1 MLEHLN
7 HCKRRQSPFLIV
19 PFLLILLGG
28 AASAQPQQAAHLEDI
43 VNIDLRTD
51 VRLFTVM
58 AALNAAGYDYELPGQ
73 EMSRVRTEVRNH
85 LRNLDPALVSRLHD
99 FYRTHRGSDAV
110 ETQAAFTSF
119 ALLLSGPPQFEL
131 ALDLKHMP
139 PGTEGLAGFEL
150 LLSEFYRAAQIDSLW
165 SRLQQAHG
173 EELIAYRP
181 VLMRV
186 IRDTL
191 EYLRMPPR
199 VVLDRRI
206 VLMSDLLSHHDVV
219 NARNLQ
225 TVYYM
230 IVGPTHDPAAN
241 YLQLQHEYLHFIL
254 DPIVDKFGPEI
265 FTDEKILE
273 IVHDQPELSDQYRQ
287 QMSVVTTESLIEA
300 LQLRLHT
307 PPDLDEALVARFR
320 KGLVLT
326 PYFYELLKSFEEE
339 DGEERFAAFLEKA
352 LEDLSSKRVEK
363 DAEEITRIE
372 AELAERRTAELNQE
386 LERRRQAEIEALITR
401 LLNEAGRLAAD
412 KRVSQAREK
421 LNELKQ
427 LDPDN
432 ARADFYLAQLA
443 NQEGDYETAFRYYQ
457 KASQSPESEP
467 WVKAWAT
474 LRIGRYL
481 ASQGKF
487 AEARAHFEEVLRLEG
502 DLQGAHDMARESLAQ
517 LPD

>member
-7 HCKRRQSPFLIV
+7 HWKVRGLRFLVVPFLITV
-19 PFLLILLGG
+19 LGG
-28 AASAQPQQAAHLEDI
+28 WISAQPQQAAHLEDI

-73 EMSRVRTEVRNH
+73 EMSRVRMQIRNH
-85 LRNLDPALVSRLHD
+85 LRDLDPALVSRLHD
-99 FYRTHRGSDAV
+99 FYRAHRGSDPV

-131 ALDLKHMP
+131 ALDLEHMP
-139 PGTEGLAGFEL
+139 PGTEHLAGFEL

-165 SRLQQAHG
+165 SRFQQAHG

-225 TVYYM
+225 KVYYM
-230 IVGPTHDPAAN
+230 MVGPTRDPAAN

-254 DPIVDKFGPEI
+254 DPMVDKFGPEI
-265 FTDEKILE
+265 FTDEKIFE

-300 LQLRLHT
+300 LQLRLHST
-307 PPDLDEALVARFR
+307 SDLDEALATRFR
-320 KGLVLT
+320 QGLVLT
-326 PYFYELLKSFEEE
+326 PYFYELLESFEE
-339 DGEERFAAFLEKA
+339 DGEERFAAFLEEA
-352 LEDLSSKRVEK
+352 LEDLSSRRVEN
-363 DAEEITRIE
+363 DAEEIARIE
-372 AELAERRTAELNQE
+372 AELAQRRAAELNQE
-386 LERRRQAEIEALITR
+386 LQRQHQAETGARITR
-401 LLNEAGRLAAD
+401 LLNEAGRLTAD
-412 KRVSQAREK
+412 KQVSQARAK
-421 LNELKQ
+421 LNELQ
-427 LDPDN
+427 ELDPDN
-432 ARADFYLAQLA
+432 PRADFYLAQLA
-443 NQEGDYETAFRYYQ
+443 NQEGDYEAAFRYYQ
-457 KASQSPESEP
+457 KASRSPEAEP
-467 WVKAWAT
+467 WVKAWAI
-474 LRIGRYL
+474 LRVGRYL

-487 AEARAHFEEVLRLEG
+487 AEARAHFEEVLRMEG
-502 DLQGAHDMARESLAQ
+502 DLQGAQDMARESLVH

>member
-1 MLEHLN
+1 
-7 HCKRRQSPFLIV
+7 
-19 PFLLILLGG
+19 
-28 AASAQPQQAAHLEDI
+28 
-43 VNIDLRTD
+43 
-51 VRLFTVM
+51 
-58 AALNAAGYDYELPGQ
+58 
-73 EMSRVRTEVRNH
+73 
-85 LRNLDPALVSRLHD
+85 

-119 ALLLSGPPQFEL
+119 ALLLYGPPQFEL

-206 VLMSDLLSHHDVV
+206 VLMSDLLSHHVVV

-265 FTDEKILE
+265 
-273 IVHDQPELSDQYRQ
+273 
-287 QMSVVTTESLIEA
+287 
-300 LQLRLHT
+300 
-307 PPDLDEALVARFR
+307 
-320 KGLVLT
+320 
-326 PYFYELLKSFEEE
+326 
-339 DGEERFAAFLEKA
+339 
-352 LEDLSSKRVEK
+352 
-363 DAEEITRIE
+363 
-372 AELAERRTAELNQE
+372 
-386 LERRRQAEIEALITR
+386 
-401 LLNEAGRLAAD
+401 
-412 KRVSQAREK
+412 
-421 LNELKQ
+421 
-427 LDPDN
+427 
-432 ARADFYLAQLA
+432 
-443 NQEGDYETAFRYYQ
+443 
-457 KASQSPESEP
+457 
-467 WVKAWAT
+467 
-474 LRIGRYL
+474 
-481 ASQGKF
+481 
-487 AEARAHFEEVLRLEG
+487 
-502 DLQGAHDMARESLAQ
+502 
-517 LPD
+517 